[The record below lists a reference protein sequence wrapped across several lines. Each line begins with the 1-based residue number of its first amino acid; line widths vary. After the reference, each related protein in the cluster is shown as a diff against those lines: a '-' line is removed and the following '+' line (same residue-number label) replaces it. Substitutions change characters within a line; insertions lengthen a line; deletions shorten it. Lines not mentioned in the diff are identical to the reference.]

1 MSWYTHISTAIVCLP
16 NRTPQTMINKTS
28 GKTVVYTARTV
39 VLSRYPCGS
48 DVEHVSV
55 ETAEFDCFH
64 NDSIDLFPGGVLI
77 DRPSSETM
85 PITVSCLEFPFVMSE
100 KRRCLSKIVEAKVD
114 NLTHI

>member
-1 MSWYTHISTAIVCLP
+1 MKS
-16 NRTPQTMINKTS
+16 
-28 GKTVVYTARTV
+28 
-39 VLSRYPCGS
+39 
-48 DVEHVSV
+48 
-55 ETAEFDCFH
+55 AELDCFH